1 MSKTKLI
8 YGPYGWAIGTEDTL
22 DRFCQCLVC
31 NGNTQDSEADNRT
44 VTLLFKREELL
55 YDIETIGYV
64 EGDVLKTENPH
75 DKHQIQDIGQDGNVD
90 RVTRI
95 LDLVHALCL
104 ESLHKY
110 TKEECDDGMELTDDF
125 EEMKIYVIR
134 LKVGSRFS
142 KTTANLLEKLI
153 HEFMVCSAV
162 ADWLGITKPDASE
175 KWQTKAQAAL
185 DKAKE
190 VLRNRDGIT
199 TRPLR
204 PW

>member
-1 MSKTKLI
+1 MNKTKLI

-22 DRFCQCLVC
+22 NRFCQCLVC
-31 NGNTQDSEADNRT
+31 NGNTQESEADKRT

-64 EGDVLKTENPH
+64 EGDVLKTDTPH

-110 TKEECDDGMELTDDF
+110 TKEECNDGMELTDDF
-125 EEMKIYVIR
+125 EETKIYVIR

-162 ADWLGITKPDASE
+162 ADWLGITKPDAAE